1 MEMDLF
7 ENESWEKSS
16 HADYELTDFGKISNT
31 TSKKWQ
37 SGASNWENL
46 QRSTYYY
53 SKDGVMMSEW
63 MEITK
68 DMELFP
74 NPAVESLTIRSLPK
88 GTLTILDA
96 LGKMVLQTENSDDEM
111 QLDVSKW
118 EMGVYSV
125 RINGNEVQQ
134 FVKQ

>member
-1 MEMDLF
+1 
-7 ENESWEKSS
+7 
-16 HADYELTDFGKISNT
+16 
-31 TSKKWQ
+31 
-37 SGASNWENL
+37 
-46 QRSTYYY
+46 
-53 SKDGVMMSEW
+53 MMSEW